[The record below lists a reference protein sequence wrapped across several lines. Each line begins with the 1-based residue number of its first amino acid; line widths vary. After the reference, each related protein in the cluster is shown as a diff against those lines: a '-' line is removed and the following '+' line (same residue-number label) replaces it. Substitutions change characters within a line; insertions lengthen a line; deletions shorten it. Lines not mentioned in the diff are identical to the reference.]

1 MFVNRARYKTSG
13 VTECVA
19 GVVEVGVYDVQLHT
33 HFLVGQVHK
42 KLWKC
47 QSKSFYTSNICKLE
61 LSFYY
66 SSEELARRLQEEEN
80 SQAQEQP
87 QQPHQPQRG
96 EAAGAAA
103 TPAAPSTSRGTAGG
117 SPGRNQ
123 SGASSST
130 QRTKNVTTFFPLQV
144 NNYEIVIKNFH
155 ISHNLAWY
163 SVIVHKFTRISKV
176 C

>member
-1 MFVNRARYKTSG
+1 MKMS
-13 VTECVA
+13 
-19 GVVEVGVYDVQLHT
+19 VYLQTKIPILT
-33 HFLVGQVHK
+33 LVHI
-42 KLWKC
+42 
-47 QSKSFYTSNICKLE
+47 FEKLE
-61 LSFYY
+61 LSFYF

-130 QRTKNVTTFFPLQV
+130 QKTKNVIIFFLLQLSE
-144 NNYEIVIKNFH
+144 YETDQYFLQLSQNMETNCLLIFVFLHVLI
-155 ISHNLAWY
+155 
-163 SVIVHKFTRISKV
+163 
-176 C
+176 

>member
-1 MFVNRARYKTSG
+1 MCSRSGRTGCVGCAVAHPLFGWPSTSKIMKML
-13 VTECVA
+13 
-19 GVVEVGVYDVQLHT
+19 VYLQTKIPILT
-33 HFLVGQVHK
+33 LVHI
-42 KLWKC
+42 
-47 QSKSFYTSNICKLE
+47 FEKLE

-96 EAAGAAA
+96 EAAGVAA

-130 QRTKNVTTFFPLQV
+130 QRTKNVIPFFLYSLV
-144 NNYEIVIKNFH
+144 NTG
-155 ISHNLAWY
+155 Y
-163 SVIVHKFTRISKV
+163 SF
-176 C
+176 